1 MRSSL
6 TSLWLLLTA
15 ILAFCRP
22 ACGDPVVTY
31 LTTTNI
37 GGSGFD
43 AVDFF
48 YEATAGA
55 EFTCYQLTFGTSN
68 GGMIYDP
75 LPGARGDSDSDAVD
89 TFMNTVASL
98 YGEGDASYLYGTY
111 KPGGP
116 NAAPAFVDSL
126 DWVVFDLF
134 QGDTNT
140 YNGNSAPYHL
150 ARVLIQP
157 DTMWHATM
165 HAFDSI
171 ATSDPKLNFTN
182 DPTWTFP
189 EPVMPL
195 PPPPPPPTPEP
206 LPPEPPPIIVGPVPP
221 PAEPLPPLETPPQP
235 GPPEAPPI
243 DDVVNDP
250 PSDDL
255 PVNDP
260 WEAEPPI
267 DEPSLPEEEPSS
279 WIPQIDP
286 VPLPYLRQYEHM
298 LRGRIG
304 TIFPWDG
311 ESFIEVYPWAD
322 RLIDVTS
329 IVYEDGGQPFTTND
343 GEGFML
349 FHTGA
354 TGTTSLA
361 GDSLTSANV
370 LARFHSSTSAAADSG
385 VPEPTSATLAALAF
399 LISSLARGRRRNG

>member
-6 TSLWLLLTA
+6 TSSWLLLTA

-48 YEATAGA
+48 YEATPGA

-68 GGMIYDP
+68 GTMIYDP
-75 LPGARGDSDSDAVD
+75 LPGARGDPDSDAVD

-134 QGDTNT
+134 PGDTNT
-140 YNGNSAPYHL
+140 FNGNSAPYHL

-165 HAFDSI
+165 HAFDNI
-171 ATSDPKLNFTN
+171 ATSEPKLNFTN
-182 DPTWTFP
+182 DPNWTFP
-189 EPVMPL
+189 QPTPPPLDPL
-195 PPPPPPPTPEP
+195 PP
-206 LPPEPPPIIVGPVPP
+206 VDPV
-221 PAEPLPPLETPPQP
+221 PPLETPPQP
-235 GPPEAPPI
+235 VPSETPPIDVVSNNPPI
-243 DDVVNDP
+243 DDPLANDP
-250 PSDDL
+250 AEP
-255 PVNDP
+255 
-260 WEAEPPI
+260 EPPI
-267 DEPSLPEEEPSS
+267 DQPSIDQPSLPQEEPST
-279 WIPQIDP
+279 WIPEVDP
-286 VPLPYLRQYEHM
+286 IRLPYIRTEWPSWN
-298 LRGRIG
+298 GRIA
-304 TIFPWDG
+304 TIISWDG
-311 ESFIEVYPWAD
+311 ESSPEVYPWTD
-322 RLIDVTS
+322 RLIDVS
-329 IVYEDGGQPFTTND
+329 SVVYEDGGQPFRTND

-354 TGTTSLA
+354 TGTTTLA
-361 GDSLTSANV
+361 GDSLTNANV

-399 LISSLARGRRRNG
+399 LVSSLARPHRNG